1 MFKKLFVIP
10 LALIVAGLAP
20 LTVQAQSSQDEIAS
34 EVDAVLDNV
43 VALAE
48 VFPAEQYDWAPTD
61 VVFSFRRHVVHVAQ
75 ASYGFAGFVGID
87 VPEDL
92 DVQGALENM
101 TTKEDAVAFL
111 KDAQAFT
118 VSSIRGLS
126 DEAMESM
133 VDLYFTD
140 EDRTTRAALLIYL
153 RHSSEHLGQLIS
165 YARMQDIVPPW
176 SE

>member
-10 LALIVAGLAP
+10 LALIIAGLAP

-92 DVQGALENM
+92 DVQRYRE
-101 TTKEDAVAFL
+101 ERF
-111 KDAQAFT
+111 
-118 VSSIRGLS
+118 
-126 DEAMESM
+126 
-133 VDLYFTD
+133 
-140 EDRTTRAALLIYL
+140 
-153 RHSSEHLGQLIS
+153 
-165 YARMQDIVPPW
+165 
-176 SE
+176 